1 METVVN
7 GIPNVIMY
15 IEDLLVHSVTHEEH
29 LVTLNQVLERLVQ
42 HNIKI
47 NSQKCIF
54 RSFWL
59 TPGTDKLK
67 VVKNTPLPSGV
78 HEVRQ
83 FLGLCNFFWGHVRN
97 FAQITSSLTA
107 LTKMSDH
114 GKEENRQQMP

>member
-54 RSFWL
+54 RS
-59 TPGTDKLK
+59 K
-67 VVKNTPLPSGV
+67 
-78 HEVRQ
+78 EVSY
-83 FLGLCNFFWGHVRN
+83 LGF
-97 FAQITSSLTA
+97 
-107 LTKMSDH
+107 
-114 GKEENRQQMP
+114 